1 MKTYELSIT
10 GRRLITVPD
19 NFDISR
25 YVNAIIEGN
34 GGNILEDFYNDL
46 DELLND
52 MEYGSLDYRECR

>member
-10 GRRLITVPD
+10 GKRLINVPD

-34 GGNILEDFYNDL
+34 GDNILEDSYNDL
-46 DELLND
+46 DELLDD
-52 MEYGSLDYRECR
+52 MEYGSLDYRECI

>member
-10 GRRLITVPD
+10 GKRLITVPD

-34 GGNILEDFYNDL
+34 GDNILEDFYNDL

>member
-10 GRRLITVPD
+10 GKRLITVPD

-34 GGNILEDFYNDL
+34 GDNILEDSYSDL

-52 MEYGSLDYRECR
+52 MEYGSLDYRECK

>member
-34 GGNILEDFYNDL
+34 GDNILEDSYSDL

>member
-34 GGNILEDFYNDL
+34 GDNILEDSYNDL

>member
-34 GGNILEDFYNDL
+34 GDNIPEDSYSDL

-52 MEYGSLDYRECR
+52 MEYGSLDYRECK